1 MEEGLVHRDDY
12 SFFFFPMPVRW
23 NKEDDSRL
31 RDAFALYGTA

>member
-1 MEEGLVHRDDY
+1 MIIP
-12 SFFFFPMPVRW
+12 SFSSPMPVRW